1 MTTTGQRHPSVTQ
14 RLAVS
19 GTLILGAIFGTA
31 AGARAQT
38 NYTLLHTFEYLALTP
53 PDGANPKGGLIA
65 DAQGSI
71 YGTTYWGAAGAGEVF
86 RWETNGQWTPLYT
99 FTGFAD
105 GGMPTAGL
113 VLDPAGNLYGT
124 TYGGGSGH
132 GVVFKL
138 TPTTGGGAWIEKVIH
153 TFTGGVDGGNPFAG
167 LILDKIGN
175 LYGTTTTGG
184 VLTGGGAGYG
194 VVFELTPMAGGAWT
208 EAPLYTFAGKP
219 DGANPYGSLIF
230 DANGNLYGTT
240 MNGGPGSGL
249 GKGIAFELTPP
260 SSPGNWGETVLHQF
274 AGGANDGENPQ
285 AGLTMDSSG
294 NLYGTTPFGGR
305 ASGSG
310 YGVVYTMPIG
320 GTETWLYKFA
330 GQPDGDCPY
339 AGLIYS
345 STNNQ
350 LYGATYFGG
359 LNGYGLVFSMTTAG
373 VKTPLYSFTSSGA
386 AEPFGGLVQTPG
398 GIYGTTYS
406 GYGTYY
412 YGVLFNLN

>member
-1 MTTTGQRHPSVTQ
+1 MTTTGRRRASAMQ

-31 AGARAQT
+31 AGAQAQT
-38 NYTLLHTFEYLALTP
+38 TFTLLHTFAGIAATP
-53 PDGANPKGGLIA
+53 ADGANPKGGLIA
-65 DAQGSI
+65 DAQGNI
-71 YGTTYWGAAGAGEVF
+71 YGATYWGAAGAGEVF
-86 RWETNGQWTPLYT
+86 RWDTNGQWTPLYT

-113 VLDPAGNLYGT
+113 VFDPAGNLYGA

-132 GVVFKL
+132 GVVYEL
-138 TPTTGGGAWIEKVIH
+138 SPRANGSWTEKAIH
-153 TFTGGVDGGNPFAG
+153 TFTGGADGGDPFAG
-167 LILDKIGN
+167 LILDKSGN

-194 VVFELTPMAGGAWT
+194 VAFELTPMAGGVWMET
-208 EAPLYTFAGKP
+208 PLYTFAGKP

-240 MNGGPGSGL
+240 MNGGQGSGS
-249 GKGIAFELTPP
+249 GKGIVFELTPP
-260 SSPGNWGETVLHQF
+260 TTTGGIWGETVLHRF

-285 AGLTMDSSG
+285 AGLTLDSSG
-294 NLYGTTPFGGR
+294 NLYGTTLYGGQ
-305 ASGSG
+305 ASAPGF
-310 YGVVYTMPIG
+310 GVVYTIPAG
-320 GTETWLYKFA
+320 GAATPLHRFT
-330 GQPDGDCPY
+330 GQPDGDGPY

-345 STNNQ
+345 STSGL

-359 LNGYGLVFSMTTAG
+359 LNGYGLVFSMTTG
-373 VKTPLYSFTSSGA
+373 GIESQLYSFTSSGA

-406 GYGTYY
+406 GYGAYY